1 MEHPL
6 HGTAQADCTLS
17 SVTKIRSSRMQPS
30 IFNLRVPLAGDDV
43 FLMNTLTDAQAIV
56 SADVAALLD
65 ADVDR
70 NQLDEEARAPSMS
83 CVENGFCLRERD
95 HDREEL
101 NRYLDQI
108 TNDTSELNVTVLT
121 TLQCNF
127 ACDYCFQ
134 GDHGDYNKFAE
145 KMSLETAARIATWI
159 ERELDRVQPEKFVLT
174 FFGGEPLLNLPVM
187 YYLAERLAA
196 ATSSRHVEQ
205 IVSIIT
211 NGLLLTEE
219 VVDRLLPF
227 GLKGVKI
234 TLDGD
239 RDTHNRMRPLRGG
252 QGTFDRIIDNM
263 RRIAGKCRIAIGGNF
278 DDSSVEQLTRRS
290 SDFSRQEFEDK
301 LVKVNFKPTV
311 RSPEDA
317 GVHVAKA
324 TLSGKGLALT
334 PIKADGSPVKA
345 LGGTC
350 MTSVGGSTT
359 ATCDSCHSLD
369 DQMTFLREETRR
381 HGFYTPDGV
390 HNGPCHVHM
399 KHAHTIGPDG
409 SLYAC
414 PGFTGE
420 KHMSTGAHRRPPG
433 SDTRSRPGKI
443 RSAQPVERMW
453 RLRLHPRL
461 CRGLYRS
468 VTHDTWRHEYADM
481 SQAQLSNRRSI
492 SLAQQFASAIS
503 GDSPMKITIIKK
515 ATKTAKPQG
524 WCPVYVDDS
533 LGPRSNAPM

>member
-1 MEHPL
+1 MK
-6 HGTAQADCTLS
+6 S
-17 SVTKIRSSRMQPS
+17 S
-30 IFNLRVPLAGDDV
+30 IFNLRVPLEGDDV

-56 SADVAALLD
+56 SSDVASLLD
-65 ADVDR
+65 ENIDP
-70 NQLDEEARAPSMS
+70 NQLDCEARSAFDEL
-83 CVENGFCLRERD
+83 VDNGFITEGRD
-95 HDREEL
+95 YDRSAL

-108 TNDTSELNVTVLT
+108 TSDTSELNVTVLT

-145 KMSLETAARIATWI
+145 KMSLDTAARVASWI
-159 ERELDRVQPEKFVLT
+159 ERELDRVRPEKFVLT

-187 YYLAERLAA
+187 YYLAERLWT
-196 ATSSRHVEQ
+196 ATSSRQVQ
-205 IVSIIT
+205 QVTSIIT
-211 NGLLLTEE
+211 NGLLLTED

-239 RDTHNRMRPLRGG
+239 RETHNRMRPLRGG

-263 RRIAGKCRIAIGGNF
+263 RRIAGRCQIAIGGNF
-278 DDSSVEQLTRRS
+278 DDSSFGSYTALLG
-290 SDFSRQEFEDK
+290 FLKQEFEGK
-301 LVKVNFKPTV
+301 LAKVNFKPTV

-317 GVHVAKA
+317 GVHVPKT
-324 TLSGKGLALT
+324 TLSGKGLSLI
-334 PIKADGSPVKA
+334 PVKADGSPVKA

-350 MTSVGGSTT
+350 MTSAGAGT
-359 ATCDSCHSLD
+359 ASTCDSCHSLD
-369 DQMTFLREETRR
+369 DQMTFLRDETRR

-420 KHMSTGAHRRPPG
+420 KHMSTGHIDDRRDPLRDRAQEKFDRLSPWKECG
-433 SDTRSRPGKI
+433 DCAFIPVCAGGCIAASHMTLGDMNTPACHKRSYE
-443 RSAQPVERMW
+443 SAV
-453 RLRLHPRL
+453 
-461 CRGLYRS
+461 
-468 VTHDTWRHEYADM
+468 
-481 SQAQLSNRRSI
+481 I
-492 SLAQQFASAIS
+492 SLAQQFAGA
-503 GDSPMKITIIKK
+503 
-515 ATKTAKPQG
+515 A
-524 WCPVYVDDS
+524 
-533 LGPRSNAPM
+533 